1 MAKGVAMLEAVI
13 FDFDGVLV
21 DSEKLHY
28 QAFNRVLTKFNYQLS
43 IRDYYDRFLGLS
55 DQELLRIVDKEGK
68 LSLSN
73 QQFEKLLGEKANL
86 FKEMAATEAGPVR
99 KNRNTKISDKSQV
112 PNGAGIIEGVPGF
125 LNMLAGNKIPI
136 GICSGALLPEI
147 ETILKSAGL
156 RNYFDV
162 VVSAE
167 QVERGKPDPEG
178 FLLALKLLN
187 KLVRHSCGGKLHK
200 SIKPENCVVIEDS
213 HWGLEAAKAAG
224 MRTVAITNTYA
235 AEHLKPADKVIEHLN
250 ELSIAELH
258 AICS

>member
-1 MAKGVAMLEAVI
+1 MLEAVI

-28 QAFNRVLTKFNYQLS
+28 QAFNRTLTKFNYQLS

-55 DQELLRIVDKEGK
+55 DQELLRIVNKEGK

-99 KNRNTKISDKSQV
+99 KNRNTKVSDKSQIS
-112 PNGAGIIEGVPGF
+112 NGAGIIEGVPQF

-147 ETILKSAGL
+147 EMILKGALL
-156 RNYFDV
+156 RSYFEV
-162 VVSAE
+162 IVSAE
-167 QVERGKPDPEG
+167 QVENGKPDPEG
-178 FLLALKLLN
+178 FLLALKLLD
-187 KLVRHSCGGKLHK
+187 KRMHK

-250 ELSIAELH
+250 ELSLSELK
-258 AICS
+258 ALCR

>member
-1 MAKGVAMLEAVI
+1 MLEAVI

-28 QAFNRVLTKFNYQLS
+28 QAFNRTLTKFNYQLS
-43 IRDYYDRFLGLS
+43 LRDYYDRFLGLS
-55 DQELLRIVDKEGK
+55 DQELLRVVDKEGK

-86 FKEMAATEAGPVR
+86 FKEMAATEAG
-99 KNRNTKISDKSQV
+99 
-112 PNGAGIIEGVPGF
+112 IIEGVPQF

-156 RNYFDV
+156 RSYFEV
-162 VVSAE
+162 IVSAE

-187 KLVRHSCGGKLHK
+187 KKLHK
-200 SIKPENCVVIEDS
+200 SIKPENFVVIEDS
-213 HWGLEAAKAAG
+213 RWGLEAAKAAG
-224 MRTVAITNTYA
+224 MRAVAITNTYT
-235 AEHLKPADKVIEHLN
+235 AEHLKPADKVIEHL
-250 ELSIAELH
+250 AELTLPDLNALCH
-258 AICS
+258 

>member
-1 MAKGVAMLEAVI
+1 MLEAVI

-28 QAFNRVLTKFNYQLS
+28 QAFNRTLTKYHYQLS
-43 IRDYYDRFLGLS
+43 MRDYYDRFLGLS
-55 DQELLRIVDKEGK
+55 DLELLRVVDKEGK

-73 QQFEKLLGEKANL
+73 QQFEKLLSEKANL
-86 FKEMAATEAGPVR
+86 FKEMAATE
-99 KNRNTKISDKSQV
+99 
-112 PNGAGIIEGVPGF
+112 AGIIEGVPGF

-136 GICSGALLPEI
+136 GICSGALLAEI

-156 RNYFDV
+156 RSYFEV
-162 VVSAE
+162 IVSAE

-187 KLVRHSCGGKLHK
+187 KKLHK
-200 SIKPENCVVIEDS
+200 STRAENCVVIEDS

-224 MRTVAITNTYA
+224 MQTVAITNTYA

-250 ELSIAELH
+250 ELPMAELH

>member
-1 MAKGVAMLEAVI
+1 MLEAVI

-28 QAFNRVLTKFNYQLS
+28 QAFNRTLTKFNYQLS

-55 DQELLRIVDKEGK
+55 DQELLRVVDKEGK

-86 FKEMAATEAGPVR
+86 FKEMAATEAG
-99 KNRNTKISDKSQV
+99 
-112 PNGAGIIEGVPGF
+112 IIEGVPQF
-125 LNMLAGNKIPI
+125 LNMLADNKIPI

-147 ETILKSAGL
+147 ETILKSAHL
-156 RNYFDV
+156 REFFEAI
-162 VVSAE
+162 VSAE

-224 MRTVAITNTYA
+224 MRAVAITNTYA

-250 ELSIAELH
+250 DLSIAELH
-258 AICS
+258 TICS